1 MENLSEDKID
11 EMARMIVYTDWYY
24 HYSDDYSVW
33 KSGESRV
40 SYVKKTFKE
49 TVFSEGDIENLKVK
63 VLENL
68 QRTHAYGGSIKEDSY
83 KYFMEKL
90 DYLVESKV

>member
-1 MENLSEDKID
+1 MGKIT
-11 EMARMIVYTDWYY
+11 EEKIEELAGMIVYTDWYY

-40 SYVKKTFKE
+40 SSVKKTFRE
-49 TVFSEGDIENLKVK
+49 TVLSEIDVENLKNK
-63 VLENL
+63 VLEKL
-68 QRTHAYGGSIKEDSY
+68 QRTHSSEGAIREDAY

-90 DYLVESKV
+90 NYLIESKV